1 MNKSS
6 PLFIAV
12 LIVIPIF
19 LVAFVEF
26 DELDELQS
34 NIKKEYYKKHLNNSS
49 RIFDI
54 ENEISPS
61 QKKVDILH
69 YDLFFDLYPEKK
81 EFKASATLTGKVKVK
96 GLKEIDINFY
106 DNFDVSE
113 VMLNGAKHKYINEN
127 NMLKVF
133 SDLPVDTFSLKIDY
147 YGTPERAGFAG
158 FVFGRINDNSL
169 VYTLSEPYYASS
181 WFPCN
186 DFPSDKALLDIRIRN
201 DSSQVSVSNG
211 SLINIKRE
219 GNKNTYH
226 WKTIYPIS
234 TYLIAIYSS
243 AFKHFDDKYI
253 SLDETDTMTIDYYVL
268 PKDLE
273 NAKKDFIQH
282 PDMIRFFA
290 ETFGEYPFIREK
302 YGIAEFLWQL
312 GAMEHQTITGVASN
326 MISGKNFYFD
336 IYVHELAHQWW
347 GDAIGPKSW
356 KDIWLNEG
364 FASYCEALFYEFRS
378 GKSALKS
385 TMLSKKR
392 SDFTD
397 ILGEPGSFLFTSTV
411 YNKGAWVLHMLRWE
425 LGDSLFFNSLRKYY
439 EKYKYSNAATEDF
452 KKVCEDVSGKN
463 LTKFFDQ
470 WVYGKG
476 IIKLQFDWTSSKKNN
491 EFETLIDIEQVQS
504 EYDEYNFLLEIGFK
518 YEDQQTEYH
527 RVNINSTSAEF
538 NFKSKQK
545 PVKVTLDPNDW
556 LLMTSERIVDD

>member
-6 PLFIAV
+6 LLFFAV
-12 LIVIPIF
+12 LILTPIF

-26 DELDELQS
+26 DKLDEVES
-34 NIKKEYYKKHLNNSS
+34 SIKKEYYKEHLNNSS
-49 RIFDI
+49 RIFYV

-69 YDLFFDLYPEKK
+69 YDLFFDLYPGKK

-106 DNFDVSE
+106 DNFDISE
-113 VMLNGAKHKYINEN
+113 VMLNGMKHKYINEN
-127 NMLKVF
+127 NILKVF
-133 SDLPVDTFSLKIDY
+133 SDPPVDTFSLKIDY
-147 YGTPERAGFAG
+147 SGTPERAGFAG
-158 FVFGRINDNSL
+158 FVFGKINDNSL

-201 DSSQVSVSNG
+201 DSSLVSVSNG
-211 SLINIKRE
+211 SLINIEQE
-219 GNKNTYH
+219 GDKKTYH
-226 WKTIYPIS
+226 WKSVYPIS

-253 SLDETDTMTIDYYVL
+253 SLDKADTMSIDYYVL

-273 NAKKDFIQH
+273 NAKKDFVQH

-290 ETFGEYPFIREK
+290 ETFGEYPFIKEK

-336 IYVHELAHQWW
+336 IYIHELAHQWW
-347 GDAIGPKSW
+347 GDAVGPKSW

-425 LGDSLFFNSLRKYY
+425 LGDDLFFNSLRKYY
-439 EKYKYSNAATEDF
+439 EKYKYSTASTEDF
-452 KKVCEDVSGKN
+452 KKVCEDVSGKD

-476 IIKLQFDWTSSKKNN
+476 IIKLQFDWTSSKNNN

-504 EYDEYNFLLEIGFK
+504 EYDEYDFPLEIGFK
-518 YEDQQTEYH
+518 YEDRQTEYH
-527 RVNINSTSAEF
+527 RVNINSTSSEF

-545 PVKVTLDPNDW
+545 PVEVTLDPNDW
-556 LLMTSERIVDD
+556 LLMTSERVVDD